1 MRRPSLFEAMAR
13 IGYAARG
20 IVFLVLGAFLLL
32 SALKSQRAV
41 GSTDALRSLL
51 PAPFGAVLL
60 ALVAIGLVCFAVWRL
75 AQALLDADHLGADVK
90 ALAHRGVY
98 AVTALFYIGFASVA
112 LTVALGWDAGGSS
125 DQAARDWTA
134 WLLAKPFGQ
143 WLTGIVGFAIVATG
157 LAIGG
162 SGLAAQFKRQ
172 LELKRRQRV
181 LVALLGTF
189 GSLARAVVF
198 VMIGVF
204 LIYAAIDANS
214 REARGFAGSL
224 RAVQQQRH
232 GAVLIAITA
241 AGLIAFG
248 AFEIAEAAYRR
259 VRAPTLR
266 AGAGSDR

>member
-1 MRRPSLFEAMAR
+1 MRQIPVQSPSGTRFALVSDEDGDLVAYRWHMAGGKR
-13 IGYAARG
+13 KGADGRLAGQYAARG

-134 WLLAKPFGQ
+134 WLLGKPFGQ

-162 SGLAAQFKRQ
+162 SGVAAQFKRQ

-214 REARGFAGSL
+214 REARGFAGTGRL
-224 RAVQQQRH
+224 GL
-232 GAVLIAITA
+232 GAVNA
-241 AGLIAFG
+241 
-248 AFEIAEAAYRR
+248 
-259 VRAPTLR
+259 
-266 AGAGSDR
+266 